1 MRPEASQLRPV
12 RACPDG
18 TFSGGDDVG
27 CGVGKAEHVL
37 PLLPGQAG
45 DALFQKKTQHA
56 GAEGI
61 PRSGGFGGSTQGKG
75 RNIHRFLIGVK
86 AVVAANGRGFGNGSG
101 GSSGGRGAQ
110 TINGLGMLVN
120 QAALN
125 FKIWTGVDAPMDVMK
140 QTLMNEFGL

>member
-1 MRPEASQLRPV
+1 ML
-12 RACPDG
+12 
-18 TFSGGDDVG
+18 FSRR
-27 CGVGKAEHVL
+27 KLSTLA
-37 PLLPGQAG
+37 
-45 DALFQKKTQHA
+45 QKV
-56 GAEGI
+56 
-61 PRSGGFGGSTQGKG
+61 PRSGGFGGSAQGKG